1 MPKNLEERD
10 IIILEKMNDFQLVCG
25 VDECGAGPLAGDLV
39 VATVILDPNNPIEKL
54 NDSKKLS
61 EKKREML
68 FPEIIEKSIDFS
80 IIKISPSEIDK
91 SNILACR
98 IEGFKK
104 AIEALKEVHYA
115 LIDGN
120 KIPKNLSI
128 PCDYVIKGD
137 FKFENISAASILA
150 KVTRDNDMKELAKKF
165 PEYGFEKHKGYGT
178 KIHMEALKMH
188 GPCKIHRM
196 SYKPVKESIIIKK
209 DS

>member
-10 IIILEKMNDFQLVCG
+10 IIILKKMDDFQLVCG

-39 VATVILDPNNPIEKL
+39 VAAVILDPNNPIESL

-61 EKKREML
+61 EKKREAL
-68 FPEIIEKSIDFS
+68 FPEIIEKAIDFS
-80 IIKISPSEIDK
+80 IIKISPKEIDD

-98 IEGFKK
+98 IEGFKR

-120 KIPKNLSI
+120 KIPKDLNI
-128 PCDYVIKGD
+128 PSDYVIKGD

-178 KIHMEALKMH
+178 KIHMEALKKH
-188 GPCKIHRM
+188 GPCEIHRM
-196 SYKPVKESIIIKK
+196 SYKPVKESAIIKK